1 MGAVMRAV
9 IKREIV
15 AMGAVMRAVI
25 QRAIV
30 AMGGNGGG
38 NEGGNQEGG
47 NQEGKQRTLDGEGG
61 ARVASALE
69 SGVSSTSTPACEAIR
84 EAIRGA
90 IREAI
95 RLLGRRFEAQSGRPF
110 ERHQRRAISNER
122 GHQ

>member
-1 MGAVMRAV
+1 M
-9 IKREIV
+9 
-15 AMGAVMRAVI
+15 
-25 QRAIV
+25 
-30 AMGGNGGG
+30 GG
-38 NEGGNQEGG
+38 NEGGNQEGNQEGG
-47 NQEGKQRTLDGEGG
+47 NQEGNQRTLDGEGG

-69 SGVSSTSTPACEAIR
+69 SGVSSTSTPACEANR

-110 ERHQRRAISNER
+110 ERHQRRAIPNER

>member
-9 IKREIV
+9 IKR
-15 AMGAVMRAVI
+15 
-25 QRAIV
+25 AIV
-30 AMGGNGGG
+30 AVGGNGGG
-38 NEGGNQEGG
+38 NEGGNQEG
-47 NQEGKQRTLDGEGG
+47 KQCTLDGEGG

-84 EAIRGA
+84 EANRGA

-95 RLLGRRFEAQSGRPF
+95 RPLGRQIEAQSGRPF
-110 ERHQRRAISNER
+110 ERQQRRAISNER